1 MSVRT
6 LALCSLLLVGVHA
19 GGVGNEAPLADA
31 GLDQEGRV
39 GSTVYLDGTGST
51 DPDGDR
57 LRYEWSVTHENGTD
71 VPLSCVDCPRPTF
84 TPPSEGTYR
93 VRLEVTDSE
102 GASDTDV
109 LYVGAKPVSPP
120 PAESNTTAQPTS
132 SSADTAAPQA
142 TPEPTQSTATP
153 ENPPQTYQFTIVP
166 DRSAAPR
173 FDGLCYYDG
182 SCDTSQIPG
191 GTTEY
196 NIPDADIQ
204 NIENEEG
211 FPVVSTIST
220 EFVGNTISDSGTL
233 IESTFSGVS
242 TFI

>member
-51 DPDGDR
+51 DPDGDS

-109 LYVGAKPVSPP
+109 LYVGAQPVSPP

-132 SSADTAAPQA
+132 SSADAAPPQ
-142 TPEPTQSTATP
+142 TSPEPSQPTATP
-153 ENPPQTYQFTIVP
+153 EDPPQTYQFTTVP
-166 DRSAAPR
+166 DRSAAPQ
-173 FDGLCYYDG
+173 FNWFCSDTE
-182 SCDTSQIPG
+182 CDLPTVPG

-196 NIPDADIQ
+196 DVELGDTQPEVDNKNTVIPDLGFESAAQIADGSIPLADFAGG
-204 NIENEEG
+204 IA
-211 FPVVSTIST
+211 SAI
-220 EFVGNTISDSGTL
+220 
-233 IESTFSGVS
+233 
-242 TFI
+242 

>member
-51 DPDGDR
+51 DPDGDS
-57 LRYEWSVTHENGTD
+57 LSYEWAVIREDGTEIS
-71 VPLSCVDCPRPTF
+71 LSCVDCPRPTF
-84 TPPSEGTYR
+84 VPPSEGTYR

-109 LYVGAKPVSPP
+109 LYVGAQPVSTPATESETATEPASSTVAVAPP
-120 PAESNTTAQPTS
+120 QGNSEPSQPT
-132 SSADTAAPQA
+132 P
-142 TPEPTQSTATP
+142 TPTTTPTESTETF
-153 ENPPQTYQFTIVP
+153 QFSTVP
-166 DRSAAPR
+166 DRSAAPQ
-173 FDGLCYYDG
+173 FEGLCYYDG
-182 SCDTSQIPG
+182 SCETSEIPG

-196 NIPDADIQ
+196 DYNSFEPADSDDEDTQIYPTVGARSGI
-204 NIENEEG
+204 IESAIVETTT
-211 FPVVSTIST
+211 STIT
-220 EFVGNTISDSGTL
+220 GL
-233 IESTFSGVS
+233 L
-242 TFI
+242 